1 MQQQTRQN
9 VETRTSGVAVRKS
22 KGRWQ
27 LAQSCPVMLEMTQSK
42 GNNMMTVV
50 PLVKQFQQQPGD
62 SSEPAP
68 QPVSTE
74 VHVDDMHSSVF
85 GVLRAKENDVNNG
98 IDIVVD
104 PPPEM
109 NPDLSYQFNYYIWHN
124 SEDDSGPTRPPT
136 YILFENLFY
145 RNFFISWDLANQ
157 TARCEQLL
165 LPPDTVI
172 EELDSSPDDDQI
184 QKFVWVIPVDDND
197 NQQFALKTYAESH
210 FLVFESNGG
219 AILVPGTEVNPEV
232 TIFMFPNNVLN

>member
-1 MQQQTRQN
+1 MPDITIIN
-9 VETRTSGVAVRKS
+9 CRTSGVAVRKS

-109 NPDLSYQFNYYIWHN
+109 NPDLSCKALLLLVWW
-124 SEDDSGPTRPPT
+124 RPPP
-136 YILFENLFY
+136 
-145 RNFFISWDLANQ
+145 A
-157 TARCEQLL
+157 
-165 LPPDTVI
+165 
-172 EELDSSPDDDQI
+172 
-184 QKFVWVIPVDDND
+184 
-197 NQQFALKTYAESH
+197 
-210 FLVFESNGG
+210 
-219 AILVPGTEVNPEV
+219 
-232 TIFMFPNNVLN
+232 